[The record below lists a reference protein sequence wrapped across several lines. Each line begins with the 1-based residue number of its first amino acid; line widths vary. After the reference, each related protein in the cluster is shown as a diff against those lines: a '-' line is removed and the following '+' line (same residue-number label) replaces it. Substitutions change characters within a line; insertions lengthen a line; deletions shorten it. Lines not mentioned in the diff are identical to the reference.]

1 MAFRIS
7 RVRAVAAD
15 DAGFSELA
23 SALPDGAD
31 RCLCCRRRSHDSLAL
46 VLVADESDDDPRVL
60 CAVVCPMCAAVQSTE
75 QLLADW
81 VERLIEHYGGTA
93 VPDHRFA
100 VDLTESV

>member
-1 MAFRIS
+1 MAFRINRL
-7 RVRAVAAD
+7 RVVTAD
-15 DAGFSELA
+15 DAAFSEIV
-23 SALPDGAD
+23 SALPEGSDI
-31 RCLCCRRRSHDSLAL
+31 CLCCRRESPDSLAA

-100 VDLTESV
+100 VGQTEPA